1 MVPCGIEPAT
11 FRLVAQCPNQLRH
24 RVPPSCLHIRSN
36 SAFLYEYILLQLFYI
51 HYLYSIVIDSTSCM
65 LILIILL
72 PPVVS
77 FLGFLCVS
85 YLSAIRNSS
94 VLSVRV

>member
-1 MVPCGIEPAT
+1 
-11 FRLVAQCPNQLRH
+11 
-24 RVPPSCLHIRSN
+24 VPPSSLHIRSN
-36 SAFLYEYILLQLFYI
+36 SAFLYGYILLQLFYT
-51 HYLYSIVIDSTSCM
+51 HYLYSFVIDCTSCM

-77 FLGFLCVS
+77 FLGFLCIS
-85 YLSAIRNSS
+85 YLSAIHNSS